1 MKWNL
6 SRIIQYLRFFYF
18 TSQRAEAIYSL
29 LSTMYR
35 EPLLAAEKQ
44 QDPRTL
50 TYHGYT
56 AYSQADEDGI
66 LDELFRRIGLT
77 NGQFLEFGCGNGLEN
92 NSTYLLFTGW
102 RGVWIDGDPEEI
114 RSVEKHF
121 QSYIESGQLKVRR
134 AFITTDNI
142 NELIREAAPDIQELD
157 LLSIDVNGN
166 DYWFWQALTG
176 LRPRVVAIEYNA
188 TFRPPHK
195 IVQKY
200 NPTHNWDGT
209 NYFGASLKALE
220 ELGREKGYAL
230 TGCSF
235 AGANAFFIREDLVGD
250 RFSEPFTAEHHYR
263 PPRYDA
269 FVRGFSRHPRGAG
282 PYQVL

>member
-6 SRIIQYLRFFYF
+6 SRIIQYVRFFYF
-18 TSQRAEAIYSL
+18 TSHRAEAIYAL
-29 LSTMYR
+29 LARIHR
-35 EPLLAAEKQ
+35 EPLLAAEKAK
-44 QDPRTL
+44 DPKTL

-66 LDELFRRIGLT
+66 LEEIFRRIGSS
-77 NGQFLEFGCGNGLEN
+77 NRQFLEFGCGNGLEN

-102 RGVWIDGDPEEI
+102 SGVWMDGDPGEM
-114 RSVEKHF
+114 RSVETHF
-121 QSYIESGQLKVRR
+121 QSYIQSGQLKVKR
-134 AFITTDNI
+134 AFITVDNI
-142 NELIREAAPDIQELD
+142 NQLIGEVAPGIQELD
-157 LLSIDVNGN
+157 LLCIDINGN
-166 DYWFWQALTG
+166 DYWIWQALTG

-200 NPTHNWDGT
+200 NPTHNWNGS

-220 ELGREKGYAL
+220 ELGRKKGYL
-230 TGCSF
+230 LVGCNW
-235 AGANAFFIREDLVGD
+235 AGGNAFFIREDLAGD
-250 RFSEPFTAEHHYR
+250 LFSEPYTAEHHYR
-263 PPRYDA
+263 PPQYDA

-282 PYQVL
+282 PYELL